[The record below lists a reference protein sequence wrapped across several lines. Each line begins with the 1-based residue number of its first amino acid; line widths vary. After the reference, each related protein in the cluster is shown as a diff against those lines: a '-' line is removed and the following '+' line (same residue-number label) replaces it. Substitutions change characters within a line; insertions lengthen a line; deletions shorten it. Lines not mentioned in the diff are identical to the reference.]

1 MPQTAPQ
8 AFHTLVIGGGVAG
21 LATAWQLARTG
32 GERIALVERFR
43 LGHTNGSSHG
53 AGRITRT
60 SYTDSVYMRLA
71 LAAHAEEWPRLE
83 RDAGMKLIHACDGAF
98 FGPAG
103 SAFDSYVAAAAEV
116 DAGVELITVAEARR
130 RFRLFRF
137 PDAAGVLHDHTA
149 GVVAAADTI
158 RALAR
163 RCSVEGVFTLE
174 DTRVLGIDP
183 SQDPIVID
191 TDRGRL
197 LAEHLVITAGAW
209 LPGLRAEFAPRLT
222 VRRQSVGYFRL
233 DAPAAAVQ
241 PGAFPVWIH
250 TGSPENSYGFYGLPE
265 FGAAPGSGI
274 KVGHHQTGGESQDPD
289 ADAAASEQTLAHI
302 EAFLGEQLAVKVLER
317 VSHET
322 CLYTNT
328 DDEDFILGPLP
339 EDARIVI
346 GSPCSGHGFKF
357 APLTGRI
364 LAELSRDGVT
374 SVPAFEAAR
383 ARFAV

>member
-1 MPQTAPQ
+1 MASAPQ
-8 AFHTLVIGGGVAG
+8 PKAFHTLVIGGGVAG

-32 GERIALVERFR
+32 GERIGVVERFR
-43 LGHTNGSSHG
+43 LGHAHGSSHG

-71 LAAHAEEWPRLE
+71 QLAHVEEWPRLE
-83 RDAGMKLIHACDGAF
+83 RDAGMKLIHPCDGAF

-116 DAGVELITVAEARR
+116 DAGVELIDVAEARR
-130 RFRLFRF
+130 RFPLFRF

-149 GVVAAADTI
+149 GVVAADGTI
-158 RALAR
+158 RALAT

-174 DTRVLGIDP
+174 ETRVLGIDP
-183 SQDPIVID
+183 SRDPIVIE
-191 TDRGRL
+191 TDRGQL
-197 LAEHLVITAGAW
+197 LAERLVITAGAW
-209 LPGLRAEFAPRLT
+209 LPALRPEFAPRLT
-222 VRRQSVGYFRL
+222 VRRQSVGYFQL

-250 TGSPENSYGFYGLPE
+250 TGSPDNSYGYYGLPE
-265 FGAAPGSGI
+265 FGVAGI
-274 KVGHHQTGGESQDPD
+274 KAGHHQTGGASQDPD
-289 ADAAASEQTLAHI
+289 GDAAADAQTLAHI
-302 EAFLGEQLAVKVLER
+302 QAFLHEQLSVPVIAR
-317 VSHET
+317 VHAET

-328 DDEDFILGPLP
+328 DDEDFILGRLP
-339 EDARIVI
+339 GDPRIVI

-374 SVPAFEAAR
+374 TVPAFEAAR
-383 ARFAV
+383 ERFAI

>member
-1 MPQTAPQ
+1 
-8 AFHTLVIGGGVAG
+8 VIGGGVAG

-32 GERIALVERFR
+32 GQRIGVVERFR

-71 LAAHAEEWPRLE
+71 LQAHAEEWPRLE
-83 RDAGMKLIHACDGAF
+83 RDAGVKLIHACDGAF

-116 DAGVELITVAEARR
+116 DAGVELIDVAEARR
-130 RFRLFRF
+130 RFPLFRF

-158 RALAR
+158 RALAT

-174 DTRVLGIDP
+174 DTRVLSIDP
-183 SQDPIVID
+183 SHDPIVVD
-191 TDRGRL
+191 TDRGQL
-197 LAEHLVITAGAW
+197 LAERLVITAGAW
-209 LPGLRAEFAPRLT
+209 LPALRPEFAPRLT
-222 VRRQSVGYFRL
+222 VRRQSVGYFRI
-233 DAPAAAVQ
+233 DAPEDSVQ

-250 TGSPENSYGFYGLPE
+250 TGSPDNSYGYYGLPQ
-265 FGAAPGSGI
+265 FGAAGI
-274 KVGHHQTGGESQDPD
+274 KAGHHQTGGASQDPD
-289 ADAAASEQTLAHI
+289 GDAAASAETLAHI
-302 EAFLGEQLAVKVLER
+302 EAFLREQLSVRVLAR
-317 VSHET
+317 VHAET

-328 DDEDFILGPLP
+328 DDEDFILGRLP
-339 EDARIVI
+339 DDERIVI

-383 ARFAV
+383 ERFAV

>member
-1 MPQTAPQ
+1 MPAPEHSH

-32 GERIALVERFR
+32 GERIGLVERFR
-43 LGHTNGSSHG
+43 IGHDHGSSHG

-60 SYTDSVYMRLA
+60 SYADSVYMRLA
-71 LAAHAEEWPRLE
+71 QQAHAEEWPRLE
-83 RDAGMKLIHACDGAF
+83 RDAGVTLIHPCAGAF

-103 SAFDSYVAAAAEV
+103 SAFDDYVAAAAQV
-116 DAGVELITVAEARR
+116 SADVELLERAEARR
-130 RFRLFRF
+130 RFPLFRF

-149 GVVAAADTI
+149 GVVAAADTV

-174 DTRVLGIDP
+174 ETRVIAIDP
-183 SQDPIVID
+183 AQDPIVVE

-197 LAEHLVITAGAW
+197 LAERLVITAGAW
-209 LPGLRAEFAPRLT
+209 LPQLFPEFAPRLT
-222 VRRQSVGYFRL
+222 VRRQTVGYFQV
-233 DAPAAAVQ
+233 DAPAEALR

-250 TGSPENSYGFYGLPE
+250 TGSPDNSYGFYGLPE
-265 FGAAPGSGI
+265 FGGAGI
-274 KVGHHQTGGESQDPD
+274 KAGHHQTGGASQDPD
-289 ADAAASEQTLAHI
+289 GDESADTATLAQI
-302 EAFLGEQLAVKVLER
+302 ETFLETQLTVKVLER
-317 VSHET
+317 VRHET

-328 DDEDFILGPLP
+328 DDEDFVLGRLP
-339 EDARIVI
+339 GDARIVI

-364 LAELSRDGVT
+364 LAELSRDGRT

-383 ARFAV
+383 ARFQV